1 MNISTVVASM
11 FIKNTVHSLI
21 GGVGGMG
28 LVKYLG
34 AQPISLGGVLQ
45 DAHEVR
51 RYQIDGFFVD
61 VFVNG
66 ESLGQYMN
74 TVAVYNRQQP
84 FPVGRKS
91 KAIFLRKGYGVWL
104 LVDEQG
110 FSMCH
115 LYVIPTSDSNLDYEQ
130 LDRLISYIEEQ
141 FSLEWEAA
149 TALNDDEGGGEEGEE
164 EEEE

>member
-1 MNISTVVASM
+1 
-11 FIKNTVHSLI
+11 
-21 GGVGGMG
+21 MG
-28 LVKYLG
+28 LVKYVG
-34 AQPISLGGVLQ
+34 SQPVDLGGVLE

-74 TVAVYNRQQP
+74 TVAIRNGREP

-91 KAIFLRKGYGVWL
+91 KAIFLKRGYGVWL
-104 LVDEQG
+104 LIDEQG

-115 LYVIPTSDSNLDYEQ
+115 LYVIPVDNSTLDYEQ

-149 TALNDDEGGGEEGEE
+149 TLDEDEKGDEE
-164 EEEE
+164 EEEG